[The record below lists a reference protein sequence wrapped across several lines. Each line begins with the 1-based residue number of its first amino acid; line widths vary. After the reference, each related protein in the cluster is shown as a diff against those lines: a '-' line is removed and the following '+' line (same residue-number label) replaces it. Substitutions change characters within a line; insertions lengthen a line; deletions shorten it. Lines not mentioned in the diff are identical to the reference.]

1 MKHGSNTQAYRDE
14 LEAYA
19 QKFGIDISQVLE
31 RYQPSAVRLTVETPV
46 DTPAPAPPYT
56 VKDAALYMAVDMA
69 AKEGISA
76 VNFVGVDRVQHTE
89 SEFTEV
95 ADDSEPSPDADPD
108 NLFAE
113 LKRKYDSRQ
122 DS

>member
-31 RYQPSAVRLTVETPV
+31 RYQPSAVRLTVDTPV
-46 DTPAPAPPYT
+46 DTPAPAP
-56 VKDAALYMAVDMA
+56 
-69 AKEGISA
+69 
-76 VNFVGVDRVQHTE
+76 TE
-89 SEFTEV
+89 SFKFQGNVKLDNSGVSDFAESDFTEV
-95 ADDSEPSPDADPD
+95 ADDSEPAPEPPPDADPD
-108 NLFAE
+108 DLFAD